1 MENNIIPK
9 GYPICSIE
17 PQSPVEYLF
26 KVKFDKIYHINYG
39 QFVQV
44 SIPKVGEAPISI
56 SDFDEEEGTIDLL
69 IRRVGT
75 VTDGIF
81 QLKVGDTLYL
91 RGPYGNGFPYETYK
105 DQNVIIIGGG
115 SGVAPVR
122 SIINRIYNHADEVQK
137 LQVLFGFKNKEL
149 ILFKEDI
156 AKWRESMD
164 LVVTLDEGQ
173 ACEAYGIGK
182 VTDHLDG
189 LSLLKDEK
197 HMRDLQV
204 IIVGPPL
211 MMKFTA
217 MAIANYGV
225 PDQNIWLSF
234 ERNMSCAVGKCGH
247 CKINETYVCLDGP
260 IFRYDTAKAL
270 ID

>member
-1 MENNIIPK
+1 MDNNIIPK
-9 GYPICSIE
+9 GYPICAIE

-26 KVKFDKIYHINYG
+26 RVKFDKVHQVNYG

-56 SDFDEEEGTIDLL
+56 SDFSEEEGTIDLL

-122 SIINRIYNHADEVQK
+122 SIINRIYNHADEVKK

-149 ILFKEDI
+149 ILFKEEI
-156 AKWRESMD
+156 EKWRESMT
-164 LVVTLDEGQ
+164 LFVTLDEGQ
-173 ACEAYGIGK
+173 ACDAHRIGK

-189 LSLLKDEK
+189 LSLLKDK
-197 HMRDLQV
+197 QHMRDLQV

-217 MAIANYGV
+217 IAIANYGV

-260 IFRYDTAKAL
+260 IFRYDTAQKL